1 MQTIMTIILRCQA
14 MRLYLAS
21 ESPRRRVLL
30 ERVVGEFAVESAQV
44 DELSASAELT
54 PTEVASYNAAIKA
67 DAVARKHPESWVLGA
82 DTIVVMADKIYGK
95 PRDLA
100 EAKVFLR
107 EFSGR
112 EHKVLTAVALRKQ
125 SEECKVDFISVSR
138 VRFRE
143 LDEEVIEKYLSLV
156 PVLDK
161 AGAYGIQEYGEM
173 LVESWD
179 GELENIIGLPVA
191 ELKRCFCN
199 IGIL

>member
-1 MQTIMTIILRCQA
+1 

-21 ESPRRRVLL
+21 ESPRRKVLL
-30 ERVVGEFAVESAQV
+30 ASVISEFAVESAQV
-44 DELSASAELT
+44 DELSAAAGLAPS
-54 PTEVASYNAAIKA
+54 EVAMHNAAIKA
-67 DAVARKHPESWVLGA
+67 EAVAVKHPESWVLGA
-82 DTIVVMADKIYGK
+82 DTIVVLADKIYGK
-95 PRDLA
+95 PRNLTEA
-100 EAKVFLR
+100 EAFLR

-112 EHKVLTAVALRKQ
+112 EHKVLTAVALRKK
-125 SEECKVDFISVSR
+125 SEDRKVDFISSST
-138 VRFRE
+138 VRFRK
-143 LDEEVIEKYLSLV
+143 LDDEVIARYLSLV

-191 ELKRCFCN
+191 ELKLCFSR

>member
-1 MQTIMTIILRCQA
+1 

-21 ESPRRRVLL
+21 ESPRRRMLL
-30 ERVVGEFAVESAQV
+30 ERVVSDFAVESAQV
-44 DELSASAELT
+44 DELSTSSGLAPEA
-54 PTEVASYNAAIKA
+54 VASHNAAIKA
-67 DAVARKHPESWVLGA
+67 DAVARKHPEAWVLGA